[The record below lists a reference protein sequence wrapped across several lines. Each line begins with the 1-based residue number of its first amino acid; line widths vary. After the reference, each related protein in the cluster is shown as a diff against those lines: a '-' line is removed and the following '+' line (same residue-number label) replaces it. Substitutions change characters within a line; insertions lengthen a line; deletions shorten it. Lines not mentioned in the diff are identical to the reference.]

1 MNKITHS
8 CFFSYK
14 EVLSDALY
22 ISDLVCNVLLLLLL
36 LSERLFSCLS
46 CAAQKEKRAIG
57 LTYIFISLQQL
68 KFLCLIKLP

>member
-1 MNKITHS
+1 MNKITH
-8 CFFSYK
+8 FFLYK

-22 ISDLVCNVLLLLLL
+22 ISDPICNVLLLLLL
-36 LSERLFSCLS
+36 LSERLFSRSS
-46 CAAQKEKRAIG
+46 CEAQKERRAIG